1 MGQSVSCCI
10 YFSPIRDTVHTMGL
24 LRLMVIAKFAH
35 PFLANFLTHTADK
48 FLDLPFGLARNPLL
62 RVRTSFYVASGEHRT
77 LFHLRGRR
85 ITLCMLLQYGTS
97 CIFVEARHLGN
108 CANVFQASGCPFG
121 ETVLVNLAWQAQYVQ
136 CLIFLRQAHFFRDLN
151 ENCG

>member
-1 MGQSVSCCI
+1 MSAFTDHENLLGQVGMGQSVSFCI
-10 YFSPIRDTVHTMGL
+10 YFSPDRDTVHTMGL
-24 LRLMVIAKFAH
+24 LRLTVIAKFAH

-97 CIFVEARHLGN
+97 CNFRYFSWKRDIWGIVPMFSKPRDAR
-108 CANVFQASGCPFG
+108 
-121 ETVLVNLAWQAQYVQ
+121 LVRLSW
-136 CLIFLRQAHFFRDLN
+136 
-151 ENCG
+151 